1 MSKQVSGARVHL
13 CTSWYIIVRVHLFY
27 VSASTLIYTPAC
39 TTTCTSI
46 LYLCINFERVYVST
60 SACTSTCVSI
70 LRFCINFERVLTCAS
85 TSFSTHTSLLKDGAW
100 ETFLKIMMHRVS
112 FASQRMKRSFPVRQ
126 KYKYR
131 ACPPINA
138 AHLESKLKRDNFSNQ
153 LPPRRAFQISDNFHT
168 ADEARRKV
176 FIICSINYN
185 FSNKPPLR
193 TEPFKSARILNLRNH
208 NGTFHTADE
217 ACRKVFIICSRNHSN

>member
-1 MSKQVSGARVHL
+1 M
-13 CTSWYIIVRVHLFY
+13 
-27 VSASTLIYTPAC
+27 
-39 TTTCTSI
+39 
-46 LYLCINFERVYVST
+46 
-60 SACTSTCVSI
+60 
-70 LRFCINFERVLTCAS
+70 LTCAS

-153 LPPRRAFQISDNFHT
+153 PTPSRRALQISANFRT
-168 ADEARRKV
+168 TDEAGRKV
-176 FIICSINYN
+176 FIVCSINDN
-185 FSNKPPLR
+185 FSNQQAPP
-193 TEPFKSARILNLRNH
+193 RIFQISEN
-208 NGTFHTADE
+208 FHIQE
-217 ACRKVFIICSRNHSN
+217 SQWKFSHRW

>member
-1 MSKQVSGARVHL
+1 MSKQVSGARVHICITL
-13 CTSWYIIVRVHLFY
+13 YNVHQ
-27 VSASTLIYTPAC
+27 C
-39 TTTCTSI
+39 
-46 LYLCINFERVYVST
+46 VYVPES
-60 SACTSTCVSI
+60 SCTSTCVFI

-112 FASQRMKRSFPVRQ
+112 FASQRMNRSFPVRQ

-153 LPPRRAFQISDNFHT
+153 PTPSSRAFQISDNFHT
-168 ADEARRKV
+168 DEAKRK
-176 FIICSINYN
+176 
-185 FSNKPPLR
+185 
-193 TEPFKSARILNLRNH
+193 
-208 NGTFHTADE
+208 D
-217 ACRKVFIICSRNHSN
+217 FIICSRNQFN